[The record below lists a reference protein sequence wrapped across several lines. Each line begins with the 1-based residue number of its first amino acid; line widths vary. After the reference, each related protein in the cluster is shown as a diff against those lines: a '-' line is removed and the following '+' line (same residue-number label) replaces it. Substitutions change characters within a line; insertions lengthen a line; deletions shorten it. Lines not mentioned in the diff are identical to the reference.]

1 MNHYEAATGDFSG
14 RLNDV
19 ELKMSALSEV
29 FDSGA
34 VFSQEAMQG
43 FARIF
48 EGLHAEIEAVNER
61 LYGAGRTQEPVK
73 CTAMQGKLEI
83 EVKTTG
89 AAPRLLP
96 GDKVGVDF
104 GQTPKNGELCAAW
117 LDLDNYLI
125 GEYRETDGGF
135 TVVSKTAPAGVV
147 FPGNAHVGK
156 IVGLEF

>member
-1 MNHYEAATGDFSG
+1 MNHYETVTGDFSEK
-14 RLNDV
+14 LNDI
-19 ELKMSALSEV
+19 ELKLGALSEV

-34 VFSQEAMQG
+34 VFSQEGMQG
-43 FARIF
+43 FSRIF
-48 EGLHAEIEAVNER
+48 EDLQVEIETVNER
-61 LYGAGRTQEPVK
+61 LYGANRTREPVE
-73 CTAMQGKLEI
+73 CTARQGTIEI

-96 GDKVGVDF
+96 GDKAEVDF
-104 GQTPKNGELCAAW
+104 EETPKDGELCAAW

-135 TVVSKTAPAGVV
+135 TIVSRTAPAGIV
-147 FPGNAHVGK
+147 FPETARVGK